1 MICWSQEIILLR
13 FISLKLLS
21 DFLQVKLS
29 DYSSLCNCMYAQHLL
44 CGMIH
49 MGWVRRV
56 VMLSADMLSIGE
68 FLLIDR

>member
-1 MICWSQEIILLR
+1 MLNTYFVAW
-13 FISLKLLS
+13 
-21 DFLQVKLS
+21 
-29 DYSSLCNCMYAQHLL
+29 
-44 CGMIH
+44 IH